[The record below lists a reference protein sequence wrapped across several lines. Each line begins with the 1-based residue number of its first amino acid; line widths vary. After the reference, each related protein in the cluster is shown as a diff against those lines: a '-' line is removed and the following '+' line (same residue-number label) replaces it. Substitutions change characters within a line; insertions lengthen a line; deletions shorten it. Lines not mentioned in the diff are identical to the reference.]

1 MSRQK
6 EHTNNGEERQESSVL
21 SNNTRPVYLLHAPL
35 CCIWLRLSYDY
46 LFSFSSPSVEI
57 SSFFYDFNVISRLRP
72 FRLSM
77 NSDQASDYSS
87 IDTFQVSRRRKPNFT
102 DHEVLNIIDQY
113 DVYKELLHSR
123 EASKTVIA
131 QKQAIWKQI
140 TENLNAAYPQVE
152 RTVEDVRRK
161 WKKLQSEAKR
171 EVAAYRAAQQSGGVT
186 PVSNRQMTFYHR
198 ILSICRA
205 PNPSSTL
212 LSLPPVSLATNGNH
226 EASERVVDSPVA
238 SDSPDDDR
246 SASPPSTTPTPSGN
260 GQISKRTLE
269 KQRKQIKPARLHSTV
284 ISAKPVPNGHSA
296 RYELLAK
303 RKRTLELNC
312 QKLLCDKECLLLE
325 RKNLELRLAMNEC
338 EHERIQL
345 EKRRLDVT
353 LQKYA
358 LTPLSNGNNH
368 FHPSSEFDEHEDN
381 ASVDEMSDIN
391 E

>member
-1 MSRQK
+1 MTS
-6 EHTNNGEERQESSVL
+6 T
-21 SNNTRPVYLLHAPL
+21 
-35 CCIWLRLSYDY
+35 
-46 LFSFSSPSVEI
+46 SFL
-57 SSFFYDFNVISRLRP
+57 LRP
-72 FRLSM
+72 FRLTM
-77 NSDQASDYSS
+77 NTDQATDYSS

-171 EVAAYRAAQQSGGVT
+171 EVAAYRAAQQAGAAT

-212 LSLPPVSLATNGNH
+212 LPLPSVSLPTNGHH
-226 EASERVVDSPVA
+226 EPADRVDSPAA
-238 SDSPDDDR
+238 SDSPGDESASVLGRDER
-246 SASPPSTTPTPSGN
+246 SASPPSTTPTPIGN
-260 GQISKRTLE
+260 GQVSKRTLE
-269 KQRKQIKPARLHSTV
+269 KQRKQIKAARLHSTMT
-284 ISAKPVPNGHSA
+284 ITKPVPNGHSF
-296 RYELLAK
+296 RYESLAK

-338 EHERIQL
+338 EHERIQM
-345 EKRRLDVT
+345 EKRRLDVL
-353 LQKYA
+353 LQKYSA
-358 LTPLSNGNNH
+358 SPLSNGNN